1 MLCLHK
7 PENKNQVDKEMA
19 SNKIGQKKKGK
30 SKRRG
35 ASQWAVAWRRFK
47 RNKAGIFGL
56 VIVMA
61 VFFVGIFGSFFAPYP
76 ARPDPHAYDPFY
88 DIDPITGIGDVRK
101 PPSWMDPEE
110 PNSWKYLFGTTPI
123 GTDVFSDIIHGTK
136 YTVYVGVLVTVIT
149 MALSIAVGAIAGF
162 YGRWVD
168 NILMRISEVFLVFP
182 SLLLILVFVRIFTV
196 SVGEPFL
203 NIPIINIQIPTG
215 LTIVIVI
222 LGLFNW
228 ASNARMIRGEFLR
241 VRELEFIEAERALG
255 AGNIRIIFRH
265 ILPNLMSSIIV
276 VSSLTIAYAILLEAA
291 VSFLG
296 FGDANTITWGQI
308 LQENFSEMRIVWWA
322 EVFPGIA
329 ILLTVFGFNLLGD
342 GLSDAMNPRLRD

>member
-1 MLCLHK
+1 MVLSK
-7 PENKNQVDKEMA
+7 TE
-19 SNKIGQKKKGK
+19 QKKKEK
-30 SKRRG
+30 YKRRG

-56 VIVMA
+56 IIVVA
-61 VFFVGIFGSFFAPYP
+61 VFFVGTFGSLFAPYP
-76 ARPDPHAYDPFY
+76 ARPDPDAYAPFY
-88 DIDPITGIGDVRK
+88 EVPSQVRK
-101 PPSWMDPEE
+101 PPSWLDPEE
-110 PNSWKYLFGTTPI
+110 PNNWKYIFGTTPI
-123 GTDVFSDIIHGTK
+123 GTDVFSDVIHGTK

-149 MALSIAVGAIAGF
+149 MALSITIGAIAGF
-162 YGRWVD
+162 YGHWVD

-182 SLLLILVFVRIFTV
+182 SLLLILVFVRVFTV
-196 SVGEPFL
+196 SVGDPFL
-203 NIPIINIQIPTG
+203 TIPIINIQIPTG
-215 LTIVIVI
+215 LTIVILI

-241 VRELEFIEAERALG
+241 IRELEFIEAERALG

-296 FGDANTITWGQI
+296 FGDVNTITWGQI

-329 ILLTVFGFNLLGD
+329 VLLTVFGFNLLGD

>member
-1 MLCLHK
+1 L
-7 PENKNQVDKEMA
+7 VDKDMF
-19 SNKIGQKKKGK
+19 SKKIGRDKKEE

-35 ASQWAVAWRRFK
+35 ASQWAVAWRRFR

-56 VIVMA
+56 TVVMV

-76 ARPDPHAYDPFY
+76 ARPNPKAYTPFY
-88 DIDPITGIGDVRK
+88 EIPPQVRK
-101 PPSWMDPEE
+101 PPSWLDPEE
-110 PNSWKYLFGTTPI
+110 PNNFRYIFGTTPI
-123 GTDVFSDIIHGTK
+123 GTDVFSDVIHGTK
-136 YTVYVGVLVTVIT
+136 YTVYVGLLVTAIT
-149 MALSIAVGAIAGF
+149 MAIAIVVGAIAGF

-196 SVGEPFL
+196 SIGEPFL

-215 LTIVIVI
+215 LTIVVLI
-222 LGLFNW
+222 LAFFNW

-241 VRELEFIEAERALG
+241 IRELEFIEAERALG
-255 AGNIRIIFRH
+255 ASNIRIIFRH
-265 ILPNLMSSIIV
+265 ILPNLLSSIIV

-296 FGDANTITWGQI
+296 FGDVNTITWGQI
-308 LQENFSEMRIVWWA
+308 LQENFSEMRTVWWA
-322 EVFPGIA
+322 EIFPGIA

>member
-1 MLCLHK
+1 L
-7 PENKNQVDKEMA
+7 VDKEMF
-19 SNKIGQKKKGK
+19 SKKIGRDKKEE

-35 ASQWAVAWRRFK
+35 ASQWAVAWRRFR

-76 ARPDPHAYDPFY
+76 ARPNPDAYAPFY
-88 DIDPITGIGDVRK
+88 VGDVRK
-101 PPSWMDPEE
+101 KPSWLDPEE
-110 PNSWKYLFGTTPI
+110 PNNFRYIFGTTPI
-123 GTDVFSDIIHGTK
+123 GTDVFSDVIHGTK
-136 YTVYVGVLVTVIT
+136 YTVYVGLLVTAIT
-149 MALSIAVGAIAGF
+149 MALAIAVGAIAGF

-196 SVGEPFL
+196 SIGEPFWIVPL
-203 NIPIINIQIPTG
+203 INIQIPTG
-215 LTIVIVI
+215 LTIVILI
-222 LGLFNW
+222 LAFFNW

-241 VRELEFIEAERALG
+241 IRELEFIEAERALG
-255 AGNIRIIFRH
+255 ASNIRIIFRH
-265 ILPNLMSSIIV
+265 ILPNLLSSIIV

-296 FGDANTITWGQI
+296 FGDVNTITWGQI
-308 LQENFSEMRIVWWA
+308 LQENFSEMNTVWWA
-322 EVFPGIA
+322 EIFPGIA